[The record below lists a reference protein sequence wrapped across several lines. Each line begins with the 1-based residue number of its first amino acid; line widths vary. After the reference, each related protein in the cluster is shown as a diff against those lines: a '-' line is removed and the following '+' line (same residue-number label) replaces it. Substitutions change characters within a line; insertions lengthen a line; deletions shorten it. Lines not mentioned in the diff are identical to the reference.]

1 MVLRLVAV
9 VQLVVSL
16 PELVVRVAAF
26 AAKTTD
32 AENAKD
38 LIAFEG
44 REEE

>member
-9 VQLVVSL
+9 VQPVVSL
-16 PELVVRVAAF
+16 PELVVLVTALAAE
-26 AAKTTD
+26 TTD